1 MLSKKILL
9 LKKKIKKAEQ
19 MYLGNL
25 LDQKLSLLSD
35 RIENQEQKIKNLE
48 CKIIELKKTNNKEL
62 LKVKSG
68 IDLILDSVTELEDY
82 RETCSL
88 DLSTLASAITEL
100 YNVLNYMLGG
110 KLLVKKEP
118 TNEDED
124 FFEEDL
130 HLEEYIDECGKKKK
144 KKVYH

>member
-1 MLSKKILL
+1 
-9 LKKKIKKAEQ
+9 
-19 MYLGNL
+19 MYLSNL

-35 RIENQEQKIKNLE
+35 RIKNQEQIIKDLE
-48 CKIIELKKTNNKEL
+48 CKITKLEKSNNKEFL
-62 LKVKSG
+62 RVKSG
-68 IDLILDSVTELEDY
+68 INLILDSVTELEDY

-110 KLLVKKEP
+110 KLLVKKEQS
-118 TNEDED
+118 NEEED

-130 HLEEYIDECGKKKK
+130 HFEENIDEYDKKKK